1 MVDNDQLQSTFLKKV
16 SEVLE
21 YLNKR
26 KFCAADIDP
35 DLVKYIPLY
44 TLKNNVDPLMLL
56 DIWPFISTSTQEEL
70 KNLLPCLKHYN
81 KKCDD
86 YDCIDD
92 IPVAIK
98 NCMQCQLLENGTTI
112 SDNKKKN
119 YKHNS
124 NKRKRTTV
132 VKEEGIRQ

>member
-56 DIWPFISTSTQEEL
+56 DIWPFISTRKLNVDSSGGKL
-70 KNLLPCLKHYN
+70 
-81 KKCDD
+81 
-86 YDCIDD
+86 
-92 IPVAIK
+92 
-98 NCMQCQLLENGTTI
+98 
-112 SDNKKKN
+112 
-119 YKHNS
+119 HNWLHH
-124 NKRKRTTV
+124 R
-132 VKEEGIRQ
+132 II